1 MTKNLLDVDVAMRR
15 LSYLVKRRGNIDDK
29 DAYNSIVRFL
39 KGVQEEQVNKYPLL
53 SRMFCALFLGCAYR
67 EIEDAQRVGRAPSP
81 KNIMGMM
88 WKLIDKPFEWLI
100 DDIIDI
106 VRTMRLDVLYKD
118 YEEGI
123 RNALRV
129 AEKNKV
135 PAEESPRLKDDYQW
149 KDVVNVVEA
158 KNKSDKEILS
168 DLCTELIREYS
179 REDVEY
185 FIRSQITKLSI
196 LCR

>member
-1 MTKNLLDVDVAMRR
+1 MAKNLLDVDVAMRR

-67 EIEDAQRVGRAPSP
+67 EIEDAQREGRAPSP
-81 KNIMGMM
+81 NNTMGMM

-100 DDIIDI
+100 DDMIDI

-158 KNKSDKEILS
+158 KNKSDKDFLS
-168 DLCTELIREYS
+168 DLCTELIKEYS